1 MACWVFTLILS
12 GTRILI
18 TKSKRGDV
26 VKQTLASQLALKLL
40 VRLEQNRSWVLE
52 DTHMSHRKAFLMG
65 AMVAALG
72 DSALAGTAT
81 VANPMVNIS
90 KVICQI
96 AAFLK
101 GPIGLG
107 IIIAMIVV
115 AGLSFVTGGK
125 KSSSILISALIGATI
140 VFGARAVA
148 GLVTDG
154 GAAVGD
160 TCVGAAGLTNPT

>member
-1 MACWVFTLILS
+1 MLTNQL
-12 GTRILI
+12 
-18 TKSKRGDV
+18 
-26 VKQTLASQLALKLL
+26 VKAFS
-40 VRLEQNRSWVLE
+40 RLEQTKSWVLE
-52 DTHMSHRKAFLMG
+52 DAHLSHRKAFLMG
-65 AMVAALG
+65 AMAAAFG
-72 DSALAGTAT
+72 DSAFATTAT
-81 VANPMVNIS
+81 VANPLLNVS

-154 GAAVGD
+154 GTAVTGD
-160 TCVGAAGLTNPT
+160 CTAAAGTNPTP

>member
-1 MACWVFTLILS
+1 M
-12 GTRILI
+12 
-18 TKSKRGDV
+18 
-26 VKQTLASQLALKLL
+26 ALKFL
-40 VRLEQNRSWVLE
+40 VRLEQSRSWVLE
-52 DTHMSHRKAFLMG
+52 DTHLSHRKAFLMG
-65 AMVAALG
+65 AMAAAFG
-72 DSALAGTAT
+72 DSAFAAAGAT
-81 VANPMVNIS
+81 VSKPLENVS

-125 KSSSILISALIGATI
+125 QSSSILISALIGATI

-154 GAAVGD
+154 GAAVTGD
-160 TCVGAAGLTNPT
+160 CTAAAGNNPTP